1 MLKLPFG
8 IGKRKGTEAAPS
20 ERELQQQAQQ
30 AYSSGTSIVRDIISP
45 AGFLVKPNYLQLGE
59 TFTRTL
65 FVYNYPRF
73 LNTNWLSPVINYDVT
88 LDISMFVYPQET
100 ADVLRKLERQ
110 TGRLESTRQIER
122 EKGLVRDP
130 QLDIAL
136 EDIDQMRDSL
146 AQGNNRLFHLGLY
159 FTISA
164 KSIDELTQI
173 SKQLEAAL
181 GGMLIYTKEALLQME
196 QGFNSTLPIG
206 HDELQVLRN
215 LDTGSLSTTF
225 PFTSAELTADKGI
238 LYGLNRHNDSLI
250 LFDRFDLENANS
262 IVLAKSGGGKSFAI
276 KLEALRYLML
286 GTDIIVVD
294 PENEYQRLAEA
305 VGGSFLEISLSS
317 SQRINPFDLPKIQNE
332 QGEDEDVLK
341 SNIATLT
348 SMVRLMVGGV
358 SPEEDAILD
367 TALRETYALK
377 DITEDPTTHTK
388 EPPVLG
394 DLVTVLQNI
403 RGSESLIQRLA
414 KFTEGSFAGLFN
426 QQTNFEIHGG
436 FVVFSVR
443 DLEEALRPI
452 AMFVILNY
460 VWNVIRGELKRRLM
474 IVDEAW
480 WMMQY
485 EDSAKFLMS
494 LAKRA
499 RKYYFGLTII
509 SQDVEDFLENKF
521 GKPIVA
527 NSSLQLLLKQSSSS
541 IEKVAEVFNL
551 TEQEKYLLLNANV
564 GEGLFFAGQNHVAI
578 KIIASYT
585 ENQIIT
591 SNPQELLAMRNF
603 GAPAEPEQ

>member
-1 MLKLPFG
+1 MALKLPFG
-8 IGKRKGTEAAPS
+8 FHKRQKSAKDVTAKD
-20 ERELQQQAQQ
+20 LQHIAQS
-30 AYSSGTSIVRDIISP
+30 AYSRGTTSVRDIISP
-45 AGFLVKPNYLQLGE
+45 SGLIVKPNYLQLGE
-59 TFTRTL
+59 TFTKTM

-73 LNTNWLSPVINYDVT
+73 LNTNWLSPVINFDVT
-88 LDISMFVYPQET
+88 IDISMFVYPQDT
-100 ADVLRKLERQ
+100 AEVLRKLERQ

-130 QLDIAL
+130 QLDVAL
-136 EDIDQMRDSL
+136 QDIDEMRDAL
-146 AQGNNRLFHLGLY
+146 TQGNNRLFHFALY
-159 FTISA
+159 FTISS
-164 KSIDELTQI
+164 KSKEELEEI
-173 SKQLEAAL
+173 SNQLESAL
-181 GGMLIYTKEALLQME
+181 GGTLIYTKQSTLQME

-206 HDELQVLRN
+206 HDELGVLRN

-225 PFTSAELTADKGI
+225 PFTSAELTEDKGI

-262 IVLAKSGGGKSFAI
+262 IVLAKAGGGKSFAV

-286 GTDIIVVD
+286 GTDIIIVD
-294 PENEYQRLAEA
+294 PENEYERLAEA
-305 VGGSFLEISLSS
+305 VGGTFLNISLSS
-317 SQRINPFDLPKIQNE
+317 PQRINPFDLPKIE
-332 QGEDEDVLK
+332 DERGEDEDVLK
-341 SNIATLT
+341 SNIATL
-348 SMVRLMVGGV
+348 SSLIRIMVGGV
-358 SPEEDAILD
+358 SPEEDGIID

-377 DITEDPTTHTK
+377 DITEDPSTHK
-388 EPPVLG
+388 NEPPILG
-394 DLVTVLQNI
+394 DFVSVLQNI
-403 RGSESLIQRLA
+403 RGSESLIQRLT
-414 KFTEGSFAGLFN
+414 KYTEGSFAGLFN
-426 QQTNFEIHGG
+426 QPTNFELKGG

-443 DLEEALRPI
+443 DLEESLRPI

-460 VWNVIRGELKRRLM
+460 VWSVIRGKLKRRLM

-485 EDSAKFLMS
+485 EDSAKFLQG

-509 SQDVEDFLENKF
+509 SQDIEDFLENKY
-521 GKPIVA
+521 GKPIVS
-527 NSSLQLLLKQSSSS
+527 NSSMQLLLKQSSSS
-541 IEKVAEVFNL
+541 IERVAETFNL

-591 SNPQELLAMRNF
+591 SDPKELLAMRSS
-603 GAPAEPEQ
+603 GVK

>member
-1 MLKLPFG
+1 MAFKFPFNLKK
-8 IGKRKGTEAAPS
+8 GKKQQNDPTEKELSQSARK
-20 ERELQQQAQQ
+20 
-30 AYSSGTSIVRDIISP
+30 AYQSGLTTVRDIIAP
-45 AGFLVKPNYLQLGE
+45 AGFVVRPNYLQLGQ
-59 TFTRTL
+59 TYTRTL

-73 LNTNWLSPVINYDVT
+73 LNTNWLSLVINYDVT
-88 LDISMFVYPQET
+88 LDISMFIYPQQTSE
-100 ADVLRKLERQ
+100 VMHKLERQ
-110 TGRLESTRQIER
+110 TSRLESTRQIER

-146 AQGNNRLFHLGLY
+146 AQGNNKLFHFGLY

-164 KSIDELTQI
+164 ESIKDLDQI
-173 SKQLEAAL
+173 SKQLESAL

-196 QGFNSTLPIG
+196 QGYNTTLPAG
-206 HDELQVLRN
+206 QDELGVLRN

-225 PFTSAELTADKGI
+225 PFTSAELTSDKGI

-294 PENEYQRLAEA
+294 PENEYQKLAEA
-305 VGGSFLEISLSS
+305 VGGSYLNISLSS
-317 SQRINPFDLPKIQNE
+317 PKRINPFDLPKMDDSRI
-332 QGEDEDVLK
+332 DEDILK
-341 SNIATLT
+341 SNIASL
-348 SMVRLMVGGV
+348 SGLIRLMVGGV

-367 TALRETYALK
+367 TALKETYNMK
-377 DITEDPTTHTK
+377 DITDDPASYGN
-388 EPPVLG
+388 EPPILSDFVAVLN
-394 DLVTVLQNI
+394 NI
-403 RGSESLIQRLA
+403 RGSESMIQRLS
-414 KFTEGSFAGLFN
+414 KYTEGSFAGLFN
-426 QQTNFEIHGG
+426 QRTNFELTGG
-436 FVVFSVR
+436 FVVFSTR
-443 DLEEALRPI
+443 DLEESLRPI
-452 AMFVILNY
+452 ALYVILNY
-460 VWNVIRGELKRRLM
+460 VWNVIRSKLKRRIM

-485 EDSAKFLMS
+485 EDSAKFLQS

-499 RKYYFGLTII
+499 RKYYLGLTII
-509 SQDVEDFLENKF
+509 SQDVEDFLNNKY
-521 GKPIVA
+521 GKPIVSNA
-527 NSSLQLLLKQSSSS
+527 SMQLLLKQSSSS
-541 IEKVAEVFNL
+541 IEKVAQVFNL

-585 ENQIIT
+585 ENRIIT
-591 SNPQELLAMRNF
+591 SDPKELLAIRN
-603 GAPAEPEQ
+603 QQ